1 MIALECLVV
10 RFALEVER
18 SCSKK
23 TKGAF
28 DHYPSPISG
37 GVNCILFAKIKFLK
51 YSFIGHIN
59 GFLLIKG

>member
-23 TKGAF
+23 QKVHLTITLA
-28 DHYPSPISG
+28 
-37 GVNCILFAKIKFLK
+37 L
-51 YSFIGHIN
+51 
-59 GFLLIKG
+59 